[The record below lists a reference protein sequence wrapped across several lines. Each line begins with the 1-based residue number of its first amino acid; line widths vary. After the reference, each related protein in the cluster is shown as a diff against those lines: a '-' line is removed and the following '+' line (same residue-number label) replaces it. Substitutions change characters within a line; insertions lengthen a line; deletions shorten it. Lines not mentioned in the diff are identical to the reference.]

1 MKFYTMQTIIRPEV
15 ARFDVKQRA
24 IVDLAMEMAIKIL
37 QENVFETTEKVD
49 GVEITKLSINVVV
62 ATPEE
67 IEAKIRKHAEVYGAN
82 YFGSQFSAVIDTS
95 EEK

>member
-1 MKFYTMQTIIRPEV
+1 MKYYSMQTIIRPEV

-37 QENVFETTEKVD
+37 QENVMEATETVD
-49 GVEITKLSINVVV
+49 GEDITKLTCNVVV

-67 IEAKIRKHAEVYGAN
+67 IEVKIRKQAKFYKFN
-82 YFGSQFSAVIDTS
+82 YAGSRFSAVIDTF
-95 EEK
+95 

>member
-37 QENVFETTEKVD
+37 EENVVETIEIVD
-49 GVEITKLSINVVV
+49 GHDITKLTCNVVV

-67 IEAKIRKHAEVYGAN
+67 IEAKIRKQAKFYELN
-82 YFGSQFSAVIDTS
+82 YAGSRFSAVIDTF
-95 EEK
+95 

>member
-15 ARFDVKQRA
+15 ARFDIKEAVIA
-24 IVDLAMEMAIKIL
+24 NLAREVAVKIL
-37 QENVFETTEKVD
+37 EENVFETTEKVD

-82 YFGSQFSAVIDTS
+82 YFGSQFSAVIDTF
-95 EEK
+95 ED